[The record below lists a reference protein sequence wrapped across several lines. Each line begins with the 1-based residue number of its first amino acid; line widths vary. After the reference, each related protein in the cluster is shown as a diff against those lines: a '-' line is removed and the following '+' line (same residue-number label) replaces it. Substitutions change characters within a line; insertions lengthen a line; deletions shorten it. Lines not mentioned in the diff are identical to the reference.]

1 MLTQQQTDTL
11 NIIVGLFDAAPGK
24 TFLDQFS
31 SFLTAGGTTQALTNN
46 LAASAEFQ
54 SLYSNSLSSAQFSE
68 NFLSTLLGNTVSAA
82 SQSWAEN
89 WMSGLLDQGASRG
102 DAIYQAISALQN
114 MPHSDATWGAAAQA
128 LNNKVAAAKVYS
140 VDQQSSSFSLAELQA
155 VVAEIT
161 QDSVIS
167 NSEQIIGT
175 WFTKDVSADSFGTQT
190 VTFNADGTYLSL
202 DFESDLDA
210 GNLNGTESGTYHWDV
225 LTGELTT
232 QATDDNNGNRGFN
245 SPTLTLEN
253 PSIVTDDSGF
263 QLTYTD
269 DSFHF
274 SAQDN
279 TQAAS
284 PLVGNWYV
292 EEQNNGINK
301 VQVSFFADG
310 TYAWYEDVAEAFAG
324 EINKKVEAGVYSWDQ
339 QSGVLTSST
348 TMDANGELG
357 INGENTTIN
366 IVGSSLQFAFANE
379 ADGFTFNS
387 I

>member
-155 VVAEIT
+155 VVSEIT

-357 INGENTTIN
+357 INGENSTIN